1 MSNRLL
7 AGRYELVEKIGEGG
21 MAVVYKG
28 KDRLL
33 NRYVAIKILRPEY
46 TKDEQFIENF
56 RRESQAAAGLSH
68 PNIVGVYDVGKEGNI
83 YFIVMELIEGKVLSQ
98 IIKEKGRL
106 EYKEAIH
113 IIRQVASALSLAHKN
128 QIVHRDVKPHNIL
141 ITSTGVAKLADFGI
155 AKAVSA
161 STIVGGKNKVMGYV
175 HYFSPEQARG
185 AYVDER
191 SDIYSLG
198 VVLYEML
205 TGKVPFDGDNA
216 VSIALMHINEKIP
229 SVTSEVHGMP
239 PQLEKII
246 EKATE
251 KYQSNRYK
259 QVDEMISDL
268 DDIEFI
274 TKVMGKKAFIDE
286 GVAVDIKEEKKT
298 VTEPDTAAEAAVYKE
313 RRKPAKTDRTSSE
326 KKSSAGNRKMTMFIV
341 AGILILAIAGVF
353 GLGSMM
359 GWFGTD
365 AEEIELPDFKG
376 MTIEEALEQAAS
388 LGLKL
393 EKDQDV
399 YSPDQEEGKITSQ
412 TPTEGS
418 TVMAGQLI
426 KVNVSLGKRNGVV
439 PKLEGMDI
447 KEAIECAESFGFTVT
462 PTVIES
468 HFPKDM
474 VISQYPGVGD
484 VAKSGSEIKLEVSDG
499 KGKEKVKVPDLFGR
513 TPDEARALL
522 SQAGLATTGN
532 VTYEEV
538 ADMAANLIFWQSVAA
553 NTEVE
558 KGSTVDYKV
567 SKGTR
572 PEGSGSGDADLDLDV
587 NTGVGNEG
595 NMDTQGGYQSSQ
607 GNGSNTGTE

>member
-7 AGRYELVEKIGEGG
+7 AGRYELIEKIGEGG
-21 MAVVYKG
+21 MAIVYKG

-98 IIKEKGRL
+98 IIKEKGKL
-106 EYKEAIH
+106 DYKEAIH
-113 IIRQVASALSLAHKN
+113 IIRQVASALDLAHKN

-141 ITSTGVAKLADFGI
+141 ITNTGVAKLADFGI

-161 STIVGGKNKVMGYV
+161 ATIVGGNNKVMGSV

-198 VVLYEML
+198 IVLYEML
-205 TGKVPFDGDNA
+205 TGKVPFDGDNP
-216 VSIALMHINEKIP
+216 VSIALLHINEP
-229 SVTSEVHGMP
+229 MPAVTSEVHGLP

-246 EKATE
+246 FKATE

-259 QVDEMISDL
+259 HVDEMISDL

-274 TKVMGKKAFIDE
+274 TKVMGQKAFVGESVSVHDS
-286 GVAVDIKEEKKT
+286 AEEKAIQNIHH
-298 VTEPDTAAEAAVYKE
+298 EPE
-313 RRKPAKTDRTSSE
+313 KTDKPKRTDVHKTPKTSTKD
-326 KKSSAGNRKMTMFIV
+326 KKTSGPGKMTIFII

-353 GLGSMM
+353 GLGSML
-359 GWFGTD
+359 GWFGEDT
-365 AEEIELPDFKG
+365 AEIELPSFAGK
-376 MTIEEALEQAAS
+376 TLEEAQAEAEA
-388 LGLKL
+388 LGLRI

-399 YSPDQEEGKITSQ
+399 YSPDQEEGRITSQ
-412 TPTEGS
+412 SPTAGS
-418 TVMAGQLI
+418 MVMEGQLI
-426 KVNVSLGKRNGVV
+426 RVNVSLGKRNGVV
-439 PKLEGMDI
+439 PKLVEMDI
-447 KEAIECAESFGFTVT
+447 NEAIEIAESFGFKVV
-462 PTVIES
+462 PTVVES

-474 VISQYPGVGD
+474 VISQNPDVGD
-484 VAKSGSEIKLEVSDG
+484 VAKSGSEIQLEVSDG
-499 KGKEKVKVPDLFGR
+499 KGKEMVKVPDLFGR
-513 TPDEARALL
+513 TPDEARTLL
-522 SQAGLATTGN
+522 AQAGLATTGQ

-538 ADMAANLIFWQSVAA
+538 DEMAENLIFWQSVAA
-553 NTEVE
+553 GEEVE
-558 KGSTVDYKV
+558 KGTAIDYKV
-567 SKGTR
+567 SKGTQ
-572 PEGSGSGDADLDLDV
+572 PEGSGSGDFDLDIDIDD
-587 NTGVGNEG
+587 TTAPDPGIDEG
-595 NMDTQGGYQSSQ
+595 TDEVQDA
-607 GNGSNTGTE
+607 GTEPGEE